1 MFLFQQVNAQ
11 FRLIMEIAVT
21 EEGRRMP
28 GASIKVFKDGS
39 FVESVSTDSKGL
51 ADIACEPNAV
61 YTIEIGGNK
70 GMVAK
75 KLEINT
81 NSVTPETAKGDVF
94 FPVTVG
100 LFEKIDGLNLA
111 ILDKPIGKIKFDPEY
126 GDFDSDASYTKTIQK
141 QLENLEKEFLAKQDE
156 KAAEKAGAMKEY
168 AAAIK
173 IADKALASEEWEQAA
188 EQYRIAE
195 KVNPDPLE
203 TYPSFQLAELK
214 TKLMKIESDN
224 ERYDEAITKAE
235 TALSSKNYEIAIAE
249 FQRASGYKPKE
260 EYPETKIKEVQGILA
275 NSVKIEQSYLAA
287 IEKGDNAL
295 KINDMTIA
303 KAAFQE
309 AVSLKSDETYP
320 KNKISEIDDI
330 LAKQDAR
337 KAEYDTAI
345 KDADEA
351 LAVKDY
357 PVAKASYTKAS
368 TLKPTEQYPKDQ
380 IGKVEALMVGAAK
393 LEQNYLTAVEKGDIA
408 LKLNNFVEAKTSF
421 QSASTLKPEE
431 AYPKNKVK
439 EIDDFIAANE
449 AKDKQYLDKI
459 AEADKALE
467 SKEYENAKTAYTA
480 AVNIKPAEAYP
491 ATKISEID
499 GVLASLAKAE
509 ENYKAAITKGD
520 AAIVSVD
527 YVTAKAAFN
536 EALTYK
542 PDEKYPKDKLAE
554 IGTIVLKNQESE
566 EEYKAA
572 IIDGDDALTDKNY
585 DKAKEFYA
593 VATGLKPSEAYPK
606 TKISEIEKTVSEA
619 AEKEKFYNDALA
631 SADDAMNSNE
641 LEKAKGNYEVA
652 SGLKPEESYPKEQ
665 IAKIVTQILESQ
677 ELNLNY
683 TAAINEGDGA
693 LTAKDYEKA
702 KTAFDK
708 ASILK
713 ENEEYP
719 KTKISEINGILTE
732 LKGKEETYNAAIA
745 KGDAALSSE
754 KYEGA
759 RAAFEEAV
767 AIKDEKYPKD
777 KIIEIDAKIK
787 ALAEAAATS
796 ERLDAE
802 YQAAIAKADKFGS
815 EKKYDE
821 AISEYTKA
829 GELKPEESYPKEK
842 ITELSL
848 AKKNEA
854 KAAALAEVQKKY
866 EEQIKTADAAFQAGD
881 LEVARTAYE
890 TALATKED
898 ETYPVEKIA
907 SITETLVNDAQND
920 SKYKDA
926 ISAAD
931 KLMVEE
937 KLEEAKT
944 EYQKAAKFK
953 PDQEFPK
960 EKIVEIDERLTQIA
974 AKQEEIRLQG
984 KKQAEVDANYTVIIA
999 DADNLFN
1006 LGKFE
1011 EAKPKYE
1018 AALTIKEEQ
1027 YPKDRI
1033 AEIAAKLVK
1042 LSDASDAAEAQAKID
1057 AEYDA
1062 IIVKAD
1068 ALFNSEEYTT
1078 AKSKYEA
1085 AVAVKEEQYP
1095 KDKIAEIAA
1104 KLVELA
1110 DAAAANSAA
1119 EAQAKI
1125 DAAYDAILVEA
1136 NALFDSEEYATAKSK
1151 YEAAVAV
1158 KEEKYPKDKIT
1169 EIAAKLVELADAD
1182 AANSAAEAQA
1192 KIDAAYNAILVEAD
1206 ALFSSEEYTT
1216 AKSKYEAAVAV
1227 KEEQYPKDKIAE
1239 IAAKLVE
1246 LADADAAN
1254 SAAEAQAKID
1264 AAYGAILVEANAL
1277 FDSEEY
1283 ATAKSKYEA
1292 AFAVKEEQYPKDKI
1306 AEIEA
1311 KLIKLASA
1319 EAANVAATAKAKVDK
1334 EYKDLI
1340 AEADALFE
1348 IKEFKSAKISYE
1360 TALRLKDEL
1369 YPKDQIAKITSAIN
1383 ALSNVEAA
1391 EVQEAKIEL
1400 EYLAAIEKGDNLL
1413 TSDDLGNALKA
1424 FKKAASLKPA
1434 ESYPA
1439 QKIAEI
1445 DSLITARNGIDAAKQ
1460 EELKKLYDNYIQ
1472 EGISAMDD
1480 ENWSLAVS
1488 SFQEAQ
1494 NTLPEEALPPIKLKE
1509 VKDLKTKQVSEEEEI
1524 RLRKEQSAANDA
1536 SYQVAI
1542 ANGDKYFRDK
1552 NYNEAENEYR
1562 LALGLKSKE
1571 IYPQDQLDKIIAIEA
1586 AQNAAKQAELNAK
1599 STGEKKEQQYKNL
1612 IALGDR
1618 EFQAESYEKAK
1629 DNFETA
1635 LKIKSD
1641 EAYPKAQIV
1650 LLNNLLEKEKLAEAQ
1665 RGKDFDKPIQI
1676 QKGPKATITDDA
1688 EAEIERIYRELW
1700 AKQNSDKNAK
1710 LEEIQADL
1718 GKIREENIEL
1728 EQSRRLNAIEQLED
1742 IRISMKDQFEVS
1754 SELNFQNY
1762 ETIKQQE
1769 EDFTVSGQSYMKTAE
1784 RRRETKAMDK
1794 ELLVE
1799 SISLF
1804 NKKRAVEILE
1814 GKKEMIEN
1822 EFNEVSQSN
1831 LNKTKIQ
1838 YDYITDFRSKLEDL
1852 KSRLQKF
1859 HEGKSTEFYPENY
1872 KRILNEKEELAG
1884 TTEKNTKESEDRRL
1898 EFLDNVNQTSAEIE
1912 EYTRENIENYKR
1924 ILKEEEESGK
1934 TTEKNTKESEDR
1946 RLKYL
1951 DKVNQTSTEIGQ
1963 YTGKNIENY
1972 KRILKEEEDVAEI
1985 TEKNTKESK
1994 GRIIKYQENA
2004 NQTSTEIG
2012 QYTGAN
2018 AENYKRVLKEE
2029 ERLAEITEKDTKE
2042 SEDRRLKYQ
2051 EKANQTST
2059 EIGQYTGANAE
2070 NYKRVLKEE
2079 EVFAEA
2085 TDKNAKESGDRR
2097 LEYQENANQTSTE
2110 MRQFA
2115 GENDETFKNNQL
2127 AIEELEKDLKK
2138 ENEEFVDASEKRR
2151 KKNSEEDYYLGE
2163 KKIRQDK
2170 SSADYP
2176 QGITEKII
2184 ESQNNSTTIRRIV
2197 VESTRTDIY
2206 EKTLYKWGGIFYTK
2220 NGRNITKDMWDSESK

>member
-1 MFLFQQVNAQ
+1 M
-11 FRLIMEIAVT
+11 
-21 EEGRRMP
+21 
-28 GASIKVFKDGS
+28 
-39 FVESVSTDSKGL
+39 
-51 ADIACEPNAV
+51 
-61 YTIEIGGNK
+61 
-70 GMVAK
+70 
-75 KLEINT
+75 
-81 NSVTPETAKGDVF
+81 
-94 FPVTVG
+94 
-100 LFEKIDGLNLA
+100 
-111 ILDKPIGKIKFDPEY
+111 
-126 GDFDSDASYTKTIQK
+126 
-141 QLENLEKEFLAKQDE
+141 
-156 KAAEKAGAMKEY
+156 
-168 AAAIK
+168 
-173 IADKALASEEWEQAA
+173 
-188 EQYRIAE
+188 
-195 KVNPDPLE
+195 
-203 TYPSFQLAELK
+203 
-214 TKLMKIESDN
+214 
-224 ERYDEAITKAE
+224 
-235 TALSSKNYEIAIAE
+235 
-249 FQRASGYKPKE
+249 
-260 EYPETKIKEVQGILA
+260 
-275 NSVKIEQSYLAA
+275 
-287 IEKGDNAL
+287 
-295 KINDMTIA
+295 
-303 KAAFQE
+303 
-309 AVSLKSDETYP
+309 
-320 KNKISEIDDI
+320 
-330 LAKQDAR
+330 
-337 KAEYDTAI
+337 
-345 KDADEA
+345 
-351 LAVKDY
+351 
-357 PVAKASYTKAS
+357 
-368 TLKPTEQYPKDQ
+368 
-380 IGKVEALMVGAAK
+380 
-393 LEQNYLTAVEKGDIA
+393 
-408 LKLNNFVEAKTSF
+408 
-421 QSASTLKPEE
+421 
-431 AYPKNKVK
+431 
-439 EIDDFIAANE
+439 
-449 AKDKQYLDKI
+449 
-459 AEADKALE
+459 
-467 SKEYENAKTAYTA
+467 
-480 AVNIKPAEAYP
+480 
-491 ATKISEID
+491 
-499 GVLASLAKAE
+499 
-509 ENYKAAITKGD
+509 
-520 AAIVSVD
+520 
-527 YVTAKAAFN
+527 
-536 EALTYK
+536 
-542 PDEKYPKDKLAE
+542 
-554 IGTIVLKNQESE
+554 
-566 EEYKAA
+566 
-572 IIDGDDALTDKNY
+572 
-585 DKAKEFYA
+585 
-593 VATGLKPSEAYPK
+593 
-606 TKISEIEKTVSEA
+606 
-619 AEKEKFYNDALA
+619 
-631 SADDAMNSNE
+631 
-641 LEKAKGNYEVA
+641 
-652 SGLKPEESYPKEQ
+652 
-665 IAKIVTQILESQ
+665 
-677 ELNLNY
+677 
-683 TAAINEGDGA
+683 
-693 LTAKDYEKA
+693 
-702 KTAFDK
+702 
-708 ASILK
+708 
-713 ENEEYP
+713 
-719 KTKISEINGILTE
+719 
-732 LKGKEETYNAAIA
+732 
-745 KGDAALSSE
+745 
-754 KYEGA
+754 
-759 RAAFEEAV
+759 
-767 AIKDEKYPKD
+767 
-777 KIIEIDAKIK
+777 
-787 ALAEAAATS
+787 
-796 ERLDAE
+796 
-802 YQAAIAKADKFGS
+802 
-815 EKKYDE
+815 
-821 AISEYTKA
+821 
-829 GELKPEESYPKEK
+829 
-842 ITELSL
+842 
-848 AKKNEA
+848 
-854 KAAALAEVQKKY
+854 
-866 EEQIKTADAAFQAGD
+866 
-881 LEVARTAYE
+881 
-890 TALATKED
+890 
-898 ETYPVEKIA
+898 
-907 SITETLVNDAQND
+907 
-920 SKYKDA
+920 
-926 ISAAD
+926 
-931 KLMVEE
+931 
-937 KLEEAKT
+937 
-944 EYQKAAKFK
+944 
-953 PDQEFPK
+953 
-960 EKIVEIDERLTQIA
+960 
-974 AKQEEIRLQG
+974 
-984 KKQAEVDANYTVIIA
+984 
-999 DADNLFN
+999 
-1006 LGKFE
+1006 
-1011 EAKPKYE
+1011 
-1018 AALTIKEEQ
+1018 
-1027 YPKDRI
+1027 
-1033 AEIAAKLVK
+1033 
-1042 LSDASDAAEAQAKID
+1042 
-1057 AEYDA
+1057 
-1062 IIVKAD
+1062 
-1068 ALFNSEEYTT
+1068 
-1078 AKSKYEA
+1078 
-1085 AVAVKEEQYP
+1085 
-1095 KDKIAEIAA
+1095 
-1104 KLVELA
+1104 
-1110 DAAAANSAA
+1110 
-1119 EAQAKI
+1119 
-1125 DAAYDAILVEA
+1125 
-1136 NALFDSEEYATAKSK
+1136 
-1151 YEAAVAV
+1151 
-1158 KEEKYPKDKIT
+1158 
-1169 EIAAKLVELADAD
+1169 
-1182 AANSAAEAQA
+1182 
-1192 KIDAAYNAILVEAD
+1192 
-1206 ALFSSEEYTT
+1206 
-1216 AKSKYEAAVAV
+1216 
-1227 KEEQYPKDKIAE
+1227 
-1239 IAAKLVE
+1239 
-1246 LADADAAN
+1246 
-1254 SAAEAQAKID
+1254 
-1264 AAYGAILVEANAL
+1264 